1 MKYINIPIVKSR
13 NSSTISIKSALDPK
27 KQSTAKLPIGL
38 KLAANT
44 SAKLTEKAKSMHI
57 SRNAL
62 MTMAIERCLMED
74 VWRIVDNTIGDSTTV
89 ARNIAAN
96 PNPRLVELSN
106 ALLAMAFIAD
116 KLLIRNTKKQ
126 RDELGRICMDAK
138 ANLSVIRGSLGC

>member
-1 MKYINIPIVKSR
+1 MKYINNPISNIQNCSK
-13 NSSTISIKSALDPK
+13 NSIQAALTPK

-57 SRNAL
+57 SKNSL

-74 VWRIVDNTIGDSTTV
+74 VWRIGESTTV
-89 ARNIAAN
+89 ARHIAAN
-96 PNPRLVELSN
+96 PDPRLVELSN
-106 ALLAMAFIAD
+106 VLLSIAFIAD

>member
-1 MKYINIPIVKSR
+1 
-13 NSSTISIKSALDPK
+13 
-27 KQSTAKLPIGL
+27 
-38 KLAANT
+38 
-44 SAKLTEKAKSMHI
+44 
-57 SRNAL
+57 

-89 ARNIAAN
+89 ARNITAN

-126 RDELGRICMDAK
+126 RDELARICMDAK